1 MKKTGERSTSRVR
14 IDKKRDVR
22 PTVHTELKE
31 VIYNLAYITEVSVM
45 DLVEEMTIHS
55 LRSKRILS
63 DLSPYFVR
71 DLRINN
77 VLYVGHRD
85 AERLGPTSGGINFVR
100 VKTRLNEDIFSDLS
114 AIAYALDVR
123 IARACAILIEDA
135 LHCQYFLDGY
145 IKRYLTSNIT
155 DQQLLELKKIFEYV
169 NREENFNVSWATLL
183 SYIVREVKEPM
194 KNIKEK
200 VNNFVIK
207 NWRE

>member
-1 MKKTGERSTSRVR
+1 MEKTGERSTSRVR
-14 IDKKRDVR
+14 VDKKRDVR
-22 PTVHTELKE
+22 PTIHTELKD
-31 VIYNLAYITEVSVM
+31 VIYDLSAITGVSVM
-45 DLVEEMTIHS
+45 DLVEEMTMYS
-55 LRSKRILS
+55 LKSKRILS

-77 VLYVGHRD
+77 ILYVGHRN

-100 VKTRLNEDIFSDLS
+100 VKTRLNEDVFSDLS

-155 DQQLLELKKIFEYV
+155 DHQLLELKKIFEYV
-169 NREENFNVSWATLL
+169 NREENFNVSWAGLL

-194 KNIKEK
+194 RDIKEK
-200 VNNFVIK
+200 VSVVIK